1 MSLLDP
7 IRIPEL
13 SPAEAQYQ
21 AATMPTPFGRYL
33 GESMKSAFDFSI
45 SGRLSEQVASH
56 SEGGPLPPGVSPDIA
71 QGMMGLNVDERRMSE
86 DEWRRLKLDRPGLEF
101 SGGGTVEYETA
112 RTRAFDERRY
122 RDLIISR
129 YQGGILGKVAGFG
142 AGIVGSLP
150 SPENFIPFV
159 GPGVRAAMVARMGVI
174 GGHAAAGALDATLG
188 TVLADAVVLPDLAR
202 RGEDVGAADFALD
215 VALGA
220 AVGGMLGTG
229 SGLLARRAD
238 ARVRRETLT
247 TAARA
252 VRLDGLERQAD
263 ALEVAQRAL
272 ADDAPVDVGPVLA
285 DALPAI
291 QKRVEQSYI
300 RAYHGS
306 PHRFDRFSMDSIG
319 TGEGAQAYG
328 HGLYFA
334 EHRNIAEY
342 YKEKLSQGAIPYFQ
356 YKDKEGHSGI
366 IAPAIAAE
374 ARQAGLSDDVVTELE
389 ARLWGAMDDGV
400 SPEEAIQHVRGG
412 ERVSADPAAQKFLDG
427 LQSDLQVKGN
437 LYTVDLSVSR
447 DELLDW
453 DKPLSEQ
460 PAKVR
465 EALENLGVTDPAM
478 SGMRLYNKVGLGDR
492 PEMGGLFAGLGGDDV
507 AAAKRLRAAGIKGIQ
522 YLDAGS
528 RGVGE
533 GSRNIVMLD
542 DSLIHIREVNGKAV
556 EMSPQPHPSII
567 EAEAAVAQ
575 APPKTGVEEAQR
587 LAKNMGLEEPPEL
600 ADVKVLKRDGLLS
613 AADEAELERAAETVK
628 DAQGWAAAYQTLS
641 TCVLRY
647 S

>member
-220 AVGGMLGTG
+220 AVGGVLGTG

-319 TGEGAQAYG
+319 TGEGAQAFG

-334 EHRNIAEY
+334 ENEGIARDY
-342 YKEKLSQGAIPYFQ
+342 RRKLSAKG
-356 YKDKEGHSGI
+356 
-366 IAPAIAAE
+366 
-374 ARQAGLSDDVVTELE
+374 DVVGISVNGKSFSVDEIE
-389 ARLWGAMDDGV
+389 ARLNDPNDIEADAVAYISASEGK
-400 SPEEAIQHVRGG
+400 EEAIAVAEEVAANR
-412 ERVSADPAAQKFLDG
+412 ELPAAAREKAAKTAEFIRSADVDITPG
-427 LQSDLQVKGN
+427 S

-453 DKPLSEQ
+453 NKPLSEQ

-465 EALENLGVTDPAM
+465 EALENLGVTDPAI
-478 SGMRLYNKVGLGDR
+478 SGMRLYNKIGLGDR

-507 AAAKRLRAAGIKGIQ
+507 AAAKRLRAAGVKGIQ

-528 RGVGE
+528 RADGE
-533 GSRNIVMLD
+533 GSRNIVMFD
-542 DSLIHIREVNGKAV
+542 DSLIHIREINGTAV
-556 EMSPQPHPSII
+556 QQPPQPHPSSI

-575 APPKTGVEEAQR
+575 VPPKTGVEEAQR
-587 LAKNMGLEEPPEL
+587 LAKDMGLEEPPEL

-613 AADEAELERAAETVK
+613 AADEAAMLKADEDVAEAEK
-628 DAQGWAAAYQTLS
+628 WAAAFETLPI
-641 TCVLRY
+641 CVSKY